1 MEKHLREQEQ
11 EKAHLAQCL
20 EIIQEN
26 IRLYEDK
33 ESRYKK
39 EVTEL
44 FQAVKKGEGDSFGL
58 LEAEKNILEHIQ
70 NSLRKRLIS
79 EE

>member
-44 FQAVKKGEGDSFGL
+44 FQAVKKGEGDSYGML
-58 LEAEKNILEHIQ
+58 VA
-70 NSLRKRLIS
+70 
-79 EE
+79 

>member
-20 EIIQEN
+20 VIIQEN

-44 FQAVKKGEGDSFGL
+44 FQAVKKGEGDSYGTVSYTHL
-58 LEAEKNILEHIQ
+58 TLPTTE
-70 NSLRKRLIS
+70 RV
-79 EE
+79 

>member
-44 FQAVKKGEGDSFGL
+44 FQAVKK
-58 LEAEKNILEHIQ
+58 EKVIPMVVDC
-70 NSLRKRLIS
+70 RKKYS
-79 EE
+79 GTYTEFPS